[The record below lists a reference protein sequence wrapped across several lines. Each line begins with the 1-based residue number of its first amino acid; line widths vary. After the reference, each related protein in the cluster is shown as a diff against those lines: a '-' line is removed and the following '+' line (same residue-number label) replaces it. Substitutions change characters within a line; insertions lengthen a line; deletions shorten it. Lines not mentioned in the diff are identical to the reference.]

1 MDRFLNED
9 NKDYNYKGIKNG
21 NKKKNEKN
29 KE

>member
-9 NKDYNYKGIKNG
+9 NENYNYKWIKNG
-21 NKKKNEKN
+21 NKKKNVKN